1 MAYQKK
7 TILKTVEDIISGN
20 MYLPAIQRKFVW
32 DEEQIT
38 KLMDSI
44 LLGYPIG
51 TFLYWKSSGK
61 NINDKGYSL
70 YEFIKDYHEKE
81 NYINKHAPKNL
92 SLDKII
98 YTVLDGQQ
106 RLTSLYIS
114 LQGSIAKKIP
124 RAWINNPNSY
134 PKKELYFNLLS
145 EKDDEDDKL
154 RYEFKF
160 LNEKQLK
167 KDEYNIWYK
176 VSNILKYKDISE
188 VMEKEIIKNNWIN
201 NKNVINNISK
211 LHSAL
216 VTEEVINY
224 FEVETDT
231 MNEILDIFV
240 RINSGGTALTK
251 IDLLFSTVVSHWEKA
266 RDEVDE
272 LLKEI
277 NNIGNKFNFNNDYIM
292 RYCLYILDFPIS
304 LKVES
309 FVKANVVKIREEWEK
324 IKESMKITVS
334 LLNEFGFNSEN
345 IVSYLAVAPIIYYIY
360 KGGTINDENKNEMK
374 KFFIVAQLKQI
385 FGAASNSA
393 LEKTRQV
400 LRKNKE
406 DMKNVYILKNKNEFK
421 LSQFYNTSYVGNK
434 DLQFTDDDIET
445 LFDYSK
451 GSYTFMLLTL
461 LYPNL
466 KYDQKVFHQDHMH
479 PFSKFNDEEFRKYNI
494 DKEKQLDWL
503 IKRNQL
509 PNLQLLEGR
518 DNESK
523 NADYLVDWLKIPAN
537 KTYALPLLPV
547 DISFDF
553 NNFDEFYEKRKE
565 IIKKE
570 LKKILVSSEEE

>member
-32 DEEQIT
+32 NEEQIT

-145 EKDDEDDKL
+145 KKNDEDDKL
-154 RYEFKF
+154 TYEFKF

-167 KDEYNIWYK
+167 KDENVMWYK
-176 VSNILKYKDISE
+176 VSNILKYKDFSE
-188 VMEKEIIKNNWIN
+188 VMVKEMIPNNWQQNENI
-201 NKNVINNISK
+201 INNISK

-216 VTEEVINY
+216 VTDEVINY

-266 RDEVDE
+266 RDEVDD

-277 NNIGNKFNFNNDYIM
+277 NSIGNKFNFNNDYIM

-309 FVKANVVKIREEWEK
+309 FVRSNVIKIKEEWEK
-324 IKESMKITVS
+324 IKDSIKTTVS
-334 LLNEFGFNSEN
+334 YLNEFGFNSEN

-360 KGGTINDENKNEMK
+360 KGGTITEDNKNEMK

-385 FGAASNSA
+385 FGAASNAA

-400 LRKNKE
+400 LRVSKDEINN
-406 DMKNVYILKNKNEFK
+406 DYILKNKNEFK

-445 LFDYSK
+445 LFDYTK
-451 GSYTFMLLTL
+451 GSYTFMILTL

-479 PFSKFNDEEFRKYNI
+479 PFSKFNEEEFNKYNI
-494 DKEKQLDWL
+494 DKETQSDWL

-523 NADYLVDWLKIPAN
+523 NADYLVNWLKVPSN
-537 KTYALPLLPV
+537 KTHALPLLP
-547 DISFDF
+547 FDTSYDL
-553 NNFDEFYEKRKE
+553 NNFDEFYTKRKK
-565 IIKKE
+565 IMKKKLE
-570 LKKILVSSEEE
+570 QILISDK